1 MSNPETTPPRPWD
14 QITDTTKESF
24 ATFERELRKNVA
36 ATAEASVEHGSFG
49 AAWRDYVASTE
60 FNKLP
65 EHDRA
70 LIRVAFV
77 SGWRARGIANG

>member
-1 MSNPETTPPRPWD
+1 VSEPETS
-14 QITDTTKESF
+14 KERAAS
-24 ATFERELRKNVA
+24 EWGRSIL
-36 ATAEASVEHGSFG
+36 ATAEASVEHGGFG
-49 AAWRDYVASTE
+49 AAWRAWADSTK
-60 FNKLP
+60 FNELP

>member
-1 MSNPETTPPRPWD
+1 MSAMPSPETTAD
-14 QITDTTKESF
+14 EMS
-24 ATFERELRKNVA
+24 
-36 ATAEASVEHGSFG
+36 SFG
-49 AAWRDYVASTE
+49 AAWRAWADSTK
-60 FNKLP
+60 FNELP

>member
-1 MSNPETTPPRPWD
+1 VSDLETTAD
-14 QITDTTKESF
+14 DS
-24 ATFERELRKNVA
+24 
-36 ATAEASVEHGSFG
+36 EHGSFG

-60 FNKLP
+60 FNALP

-77 SGWRARGIANG
+77 SGWRAREIANGR

>member
-1 MSNPETTPPRPWD
+1 MMSMMEWALHTQGD
-14 QITDTTKESF
+14 
-24 ATFERELRKNVA
+24 A
-36 ATAEASVEHGSFG
+36 ATAEASVEQASFG

-60 FNKLP
+60 FNTLP

-77 SGWRARGIANG
+77 SGWRARGAGAIR